1 MIDKTYLQNHAE
13 HRAEYEDEMRRYE
26 LISESGY
33 YTSPAQLSGITY
45 GTGKISSRTENEVMH
60 KVDSLDYIEKLKQL
74 IEKEE
79 AAIEAVVEK
88 LPKAKLKTVIRI
100 KYYQR
105 CNWEDIS
112 FFMYGDEPDYMAH
125 PDHYKTKAQRM
136 HGTALNHMKRIQE
149 ETA

>member
-26 LISESGY
+26 LMSESGY
-33 YTSPAQLSGITY
+33 YKSPAQLSGITY

-79 AAIEAVVEK
+79 AAIEEIEATADQIEAAADQAEEGPVEQ
-88 LPKAKLKTVIRI
+88 TEEFIE
-100 KYYQR
+100 
-105 CNWEDIS
+105 EDS
-112 FFMYGDEPDYMAH
+112 F
-125 PDHYKTKAQRM
+125 
-136 HGTALNHMKRIQE
+136 
-149 ETA
+149 